1 MSLEYVYVEYDPEKP
16 TNRYDL
22 STRKRVHAIELT
34 CAETLTTSS
43 SVAPAPAP
51 APPEIQSF
59 ERTDNI
65 SSLQVLPGADFTLRA
80 MFTGG
85 AGTLTATPAFPYAS
99 SYQFDS
105 GVSYTYQT
113 DVSRVYTLTVQNAAA
128 TSVSRTLA
136 ITVTSSAPAP
146 TPVLSITS
154 FVRYDMHY
162 LYSRRILPAD
172 SYYTILTRG
181 ATMEMRAT
189 FVVPQQSHQTYIVA
203 GVPNTNNP
211 LWTPGVQ
218 RLFNSGDT
226 ATVTVPN
233 TTPAVFTVFIVAY
246 NFDGTTYTNQGYV
259 EQSLSFTTVL
269 PPVIQSFARMDNTST
284 LEVSP
289 GANFTLRAMFTG
301 GVGTLAATPAF
312 PNASSLQFDSG
323 VSYTYQTDV
332 SQVYTLTVI
341 NGAGTSVLSTLAIVV
356 VPDPVITSFA
366 QDANMTIY
374 PTVVVNLSA
383 SFSNGTGQITPGPH
397 SIVTGGSIPVTPD
410 VTTSYTL
417 TVTNTLG
424 VSTTSSLTIT
434 VFPRF
439 TIVPDIIVPGDL
451 FDLNFQIPAG
461 ASWSFDIYGGGVMLA
476 DPTYYY
482 SLLNTTLDTTSVP
495 GQDRYIA
502 TLKGPSPIDFYQRYG
517 EWGWVHTFQL
527 VAGSLTLAADLTVD
541 GRSLQSGYP

>member
-1 MSLEYVYVEYDPEKP
+1 
-16 TNRYDL
+16 
-22 STRKRVHAIELT
+22 
-34 CAETLTTSS
+34 
-43 SVAPAPAP
+43 
-51 APPEIQSF
+51 
-59 ERTDNI
+59 
-65 SSLQVLPGADFTLRA
+65 
-80 MFTGG
+80 
-85 AGTLTATPAFPYAS
+85 
-99 SYQFDS
+99 
-105 GVSYTYQT
+105 
-113 DVSRVYTLTVQNAAA
+113 
-128 TSVSRTLA
+128 
-136 ITVTSSAPAP
+136 
-146 TPVLSITS
+146 
-154 FVRYDMHY
+154 
-162 LYSRRILPAD
+162 
-172 SYYTILTRG
+172 
-181 ATMEMRAT
+181 MEMRAT

-211 LWTPGVQ
+211 LYTPGVQ
-218 RLFNSGDT
+218 RLFNSGET

-246 NFDGTTYTNQGYV
+246 DFDGTTYTNQGYV

-289 GANFTLRAMFTG
+289 GANFTLLAMFTG
-301 GVGTLAATPAF
+301 GAGTLAATPAF
-312 PNASSLQFDSG
+312 PYAVSYEFDSG

-332 SQVYTLTVI
+332 SRVYTLKVI

-366 QDANMTIY
+366 QDANTTIY

-439 TIVPDIIVPGDL
+439 TIVPATIVPGDL
-451 FDLNFQIPAG
+451 FDLNFQVPAG
-461 ASWSFDIYGGGVMLA
+461 ASWSFDVYDAGGVLIA

-482 SLLNTTLDTTSVP
+482 SVLNTTLDTTSVP
-495 GQDRYIA
+495 GQDRYLA
-502 TLKGPSPIDFYQRYG
+502 TLKGPSAIDFYQTYG
-517 EWGWVHTFQL
+517 VWGWVHTVQL

-541 GRSLQSGYP
+541 GRSLQSRYP